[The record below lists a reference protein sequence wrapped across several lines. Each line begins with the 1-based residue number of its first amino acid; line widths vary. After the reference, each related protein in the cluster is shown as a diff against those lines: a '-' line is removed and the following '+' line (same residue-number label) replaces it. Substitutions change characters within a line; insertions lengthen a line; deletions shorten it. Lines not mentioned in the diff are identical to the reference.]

1 MPQTATP
8 AERADSPV
16 VVPLT
21 TASQPL
27 TRGNV
32 RNRVEDEG
40 VRAERAAPRK
50 GNRLMDRPE
59 YTSKPAP
66 LVRPPSATVFEAV
79 SAMSEKNYGSVV
91 VVDEQ
96 ERVIGMVTERDIMN
110 KLVGKGLDAKATPL
124 SEIMTPNPRMARP
137 TDDMLDWL
145 RIMSNER
152 FRRLPVVDENGKIDT
167 VFTQGDFVSYT
178 WPDLMYQLKSMARAT
193 VSKNFDAMVILGGV
207 ALYTLI
213 LIGVLA
219 VIL

>member
-1 MPQTATP
+1 MTEATARQPAPQSAK
-8 AERADSPV
+8 
-16 VVPLT
+16 VVPLKR
-21 TASQPL
+21 SPL
-27 TRGNV
+27 SRGNV
-32 RNRVEDEG
+32 RNRVED
-40 VRAERAAPRK
+40 AESTYERTAPRK

-59 YTSKPAP
+59 YRTKPAP
-66 LVRPPSATVFEAV
+66 LVRPPSATVAEAV
-79 SAMSEKNYGSVV
+79 AAMSEKNYGSVV

-110 KLVGKGLDAKATPL
+110 KLVGQGLDAKTTPL
-124 SEIMTPNPRMARP
+124 SEIMTPNPRLARP

-178 WPDLMYQLKSMARAT
+178 WPDLMYQLKSMAKAT
-193 VSKNFDAMVILGGV
+193 VSKNWDAMVILMGIG
-207 ALYTLI
+207 LYTLI